1 MYDWFPQGL
10 KRPEESVK
18 FTGSTYFM
26 IGAFLTIFIFNAI
39 IAICAILFLILGD
52 IGAAMFGRAFGK
64 TKIYGK
70 KSLQGSLACF
80 VICLVIGLIGLWGVP
95 ACEFIALSGALT
107 ATLVELFN
115 PEFLNDN
122 LTIPLASAFAMT
134 MAQWRLG
141 FFFFLFL
148 ILKTNSF

>member
-1 MYDWFPQGL
+1 ML
-10 KRPEESVK
+10 
-18 FTGSTYFM
+18 
-26 IGAFLTIFIFNAI
+26 GAFLTVFLFNGI
-39 IAICAILFLILGD
+39 IAIISVLFLILGD
-52 IGAAMFGRAFGK
+52 IAAAMFGRAFGK

-70 KSLQGSLACF
+70 KSLQGSAACF
-80 VICLVIGLIGLWGVP
+80 VTCLTVGLIGLWGVP
-95 ACEFIALSGALT
+95 TCEFIALTGALT

-141 FFFFLFL
+141 VE
-148 ILKTNSF
+148 IPVLKTGI